1 VIYDSKGNPQV
12 IENDE
17 ALLSQFDEEG
27 EKKVDMDG
35 NLLGGREYR
44 CRTFTVLGREDR
56 LYMLSTEPA
65 RALGFRDSYL
75 FFRNNP
81 VLYKIIATEAEKA
94 DMIDRELMPPSYKG
108 RAVGLVTARSVF
120 KQYGAKIVV
129 GGRRV
134 IDDYWEA
141 NTRADPSVVE
151 GEIADPTDTLPE
163 EGKPYNRD
171 RYVAWLGASSVYH
184 QQPQSTVPQQ
194 PTLLGG
200 RPRKKVHVTEEN
212 WISEHAWSCV
222 HYNEALTEGRAE
234 RWSAGYYEPHVD
246 IRFWQQTAQPSLAKW
261 TIIDGE
267 GDKIV
272 VDYEMKVPP
281 FSKSGVGIAALLD
294 REGEEWIDDLGLD
307 EKTKRAILHRGR
319 EERRWEAQ
327 WKRDSK

>member
-1 VIYDSKGNPQV
+1 
-12 IENDE
+12 
-17 ALLSQFDEEG
+17 
-27 EKKVDMDG
+27 
-35 NLLGGREYR
+35 
-44 CRTFTVLGREDR
+44 
-56 LYMLSTEPA
+56 MLSTEPA

-120 KQYGAKIVV
+120 KQYGAKMIV

-134 IDDYWEA
+134 TDDYWEA
-141 NTRADPSVVE
+141 NARADPSVID

-171 RYVAWLGASSVYH
+171 RYVAWLGASAVYH

-222 HYNEALTEGRAE
+222 HYNEALAEGRAE
-234 RWSAGYYEPHVD
+234 RWTAGYYEPHVD
-246 IRFWQQTAQPSLAKW
+246 LRFWQQTSQPTLAKW
-261 TIIDGE
+261 QVMDGE

-272 VDYEMKVPP
+272 VDYEMKIPAFV
-281 FSKSGVGIAALLD
+281 KSGVGIAALLD

-307 EKTKRAILHRGR
+307 DKTKRAILHRGR

-327 WKRDSK
+327 WRK

>member
-1 VIYDSKGNPQV
+1 MGTVIYDSKGNPQI

-17 ALLSQFDEEG
+17 ALLTEIDEAG
-27 EKKVDMDG
+27 EAKVEVNG

-44 CRTFTVLGREDR
+44 CRTFTILNRGDR

-81 VLYKIIATEAEKA
+81 VLFKIIATEAEKA
-94 DMIDRELMPPSYKG
+94 DMIDRDLMPPSYKG

-120 KQYGAKIVV
+120 KQYGARIVV

-134 IDDYWEA
+134 IDDYWESNA
-141 NTRADPSVVE
+141 RADPSIVD
-151 GEIADPTDTLPE
+151 GELADPSDTLPE
-163 EGKPYNRD
+163 DGKPYNRD

-184 QQPQSTVPQQ
+184 TQPQSTVPVQ

-200 RPRKKVHVTEEN
+200 RPRKKVHVTDEN

-222 HYNEALTEGRAE
+222 HYNEALTEGRQE

-246 IRFWQQTAQPSLAKW
+246 IRFWSQSSQPTLAKW
-261 TIIDGE
+261 NVVDGE

-281 FSKSGVGIAALLD
+281 CTVAGVGIAALLD
-294 REGEEWIDDLGLD
+294 KEGEEWVEDLNLDD
-307 EKTKRAILHRGR
+307 KTKRAILHRAR
-319 EERRWEAQ
+319 EERRWEAH
-327 WKRDSK
+327 WLK